1 MTGTP
6 IDMATWP
13 RAEAFALFRG
23 FQKPQYAVSARIDMT
38 PALRRRAGQAGFP
51 LYLASVHA
59 VGAGLHAVEEL
70 GLRIRGAGA
79 VWHRRVRLSPT
90 LLFDDGRLGF
100 GYVDWTPDFAAF
112 AGAARTA
119 LDATRAAGRVEP
131 GLEGDD
137 DIAFLSC
144 LPWLDFAA
152 LDNPVL
158 GPDDCIP
165 RVSWGKIVGD
175 AQGASM
181 AMSIQVHHALVD
193 GQHVAQFFA
202 AVQAAI
208 DAL

>member
-1 MTGTP
+1 MATTH

-13 RAEAFALFRG
+13 RAAAFRLFRG
-23 FQKPQYAVSARIDMT
+23 FQKPQYSVSARIDMT
-38 PALRRRAGQAGFP
+38 AALRRRAADPGFA

-59 VGAGLHAVEEL
+59 VGHGLHAVPEL
-70 GLRIRGAGA
+70 GLRIRGEGA
-79 VWHRRVRLSPT
+79 VWHDRLRLSPT

-100 GYVDWTPDFAAF
+100 GYVDWQPDLARFAP
-112 AGAARTA
+112 AARAA

-131 GLEGDD
+131 GLEGED

-152 LDNPVL
+152 LDNPVV

-165 RVSWGKIVGD
+165 RVSWGRIVGD
-175 AQGASM
+175 AAAASM

-202 AVQAAI
+202 AVQGAI